1 MLNLEKIK
9 MKHEIEIP
17 YFPEDYE
24 AIAFRPFKANE
35 EILLGRQVVSWLH
48 KDLSSG
54 SHLIVRKKARIQK

>member
-1 MLNLEKIK
+1 

-17 YFPEDYE
+17 YLPEGYE
-24 AIAFRPFKANE
+24 AVAFRPFKAHE

-54 SHLIVRKKARIQK
+54 SHLIVREKARIQK